1 MKSYKSTR
9 KKYPQTVDSIQ
20 LFEDKGYS
28 EYQMVSNPYVA
39 VAKLL
44 GFKSNIN
51 SEFGLIEATRS
62 GISKSSLLK
71 LATLLGLTQEELC
84 KILHISTKTFQ
95 RFTDSQNLDIY
106 TTEQAIEM
114 SLIYHK
120 AIQLFNNSVAVQQWL
135 KTPLMALNGQTPL
148 SLLDTGIGANLV
160 LNTLG
165 RLEEGVFS

>member
-9 KKYPQTVDSIQ
+9 KKYVQLADTVQI
-20 LFEDKGYS
+20 LEDKAYS
-28 EYQMVSNPYVA
+28 EYQKTSNPYAA
-39 VAKLL
+39 VAALL
-44 GFKSNIN
+44 GFKNIIN
-51 SEFGLIEATRS
+51 SELGLIEATRN
-62 GISKSSLLK
+62 GISKNSLIK
-71 LATLLGLTQEELC
+71 LATLLGLNQEELC
-84 KILHISTKTFQ
+84 NILHISTKTFQ
-95 RFTDSQNLDIY
+95 RFTEYQKLDIY

-114 SLIYHK
+114 ALIYYK
-120 AIQLFNNSVAVQQWL
+120 AIQLFNTNLAVQQWI